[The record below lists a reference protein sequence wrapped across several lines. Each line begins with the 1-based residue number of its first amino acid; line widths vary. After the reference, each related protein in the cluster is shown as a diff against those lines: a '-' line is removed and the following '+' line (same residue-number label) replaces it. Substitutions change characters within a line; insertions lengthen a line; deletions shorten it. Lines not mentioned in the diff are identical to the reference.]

1 MVFYL
6 SEIFVSGHPSMARF
20 RILARCLDVC
30 LEMLMVRI
38 ALEAY
43 LFNSRREIA
52 GIYHPD
58 EDTNDLLCIC

>member
-1 MVFYL
+1 
-6 SEIFVSGHPSMARF
+6 MARF